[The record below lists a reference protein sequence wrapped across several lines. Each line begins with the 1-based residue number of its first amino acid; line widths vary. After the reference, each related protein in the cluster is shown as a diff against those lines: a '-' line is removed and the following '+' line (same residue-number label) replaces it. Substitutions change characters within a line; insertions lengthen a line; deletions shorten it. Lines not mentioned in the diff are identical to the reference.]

1 MKLLLFYKNEVVDVL
16 SSTMTVL
23 ANKRWIMLYKC
34 LTWVWWKSWSLSPPL
49 RFTPTLKWLFWHFLL
64 VFSMMTNIEARFLHD
79 DQHWDIDISAYDWN
93 HRLDLICKVSENLDK
108 KNFLKNLS
116 EKAKTWLFEKFW
128 RFFPRLSHF
137 DQH

>member
-16 SSTMTVL
+16 SSIMTVL

-64 VFSMMTNIEARFLHD
+64 VFSMMTNIEARFLHY

-93 HRLDLICKVSENLDK
+93 HRLDLICKVSEKLDK
-108 KNFLKNLS
+108 KKVPQKLIWRSKNM
-116 EKAKTWLFEKFW
+116 TFW
-128 RFFPRLSHF
+128 RFFPRFSHF